1 MSKSIILVKMV
12 KIEAAIQLLPVF
24 DRYNSKTQSMEAKL
38 LRLGILFKEVRY
50 CKRPATEQC
59 INKSQVYHGVNIKGG
74 ENEK

>member
-1 MSKSIILVKMV
+1 MV
-12 KIEAAIQLLPVF
+12 EIEAVHPGPSVF
-24 DRYNSKTQSMEAKL
+24 DRYNSKTQSVEAKL